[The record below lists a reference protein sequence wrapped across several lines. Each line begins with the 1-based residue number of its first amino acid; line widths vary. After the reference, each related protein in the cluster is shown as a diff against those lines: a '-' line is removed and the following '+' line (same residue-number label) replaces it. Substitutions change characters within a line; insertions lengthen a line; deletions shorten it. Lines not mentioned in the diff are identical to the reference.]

1 MFLRLSLGAVDVFV
15 RYRTF
20 CLLLA
25 HKCFSLCV
33 GVWVCVCVVGSYD
46 SGGRS
51 CCHLPGAIT
60 NDMYIFV
67 LMAIA
72 ILEKLY

>member
-25 HKCFSLCV
+25 HKCFSLFL
-33 GVWVCVCVVGSYD
+33 CVCGLWALTIAVG
-46 SGGRS
+46 GG
-51 CCHLPGAIT
+51 GAA
-60 NDMYIFV
+60 
-67 LMAIA
+67 AIC
-72 ILEKLY
+72 LER

>member
-33 GVWVCVCVVGSYD
+33 CVCVCVCGWVGGLWALSIAV
-46 SGGRS
+46 GGG
-51 CCHLPGAIT
+51 GA
-60 NDMYIFV
+60 V
-67 LMAIA
+67 AIC
-72 ILEKLY
+72 LER